1 MKKIYLSYFMHFE
14 DLDQLD
20 NSYYKNTLINLSK
33 NFGKINLVNISNITN
48 SKKNLNNY
56 KFNHTKVFR
65 LINPKNLNELSTF
78 LTNKKVIVLNSV
90 MRTFKNLPLL
100 ILLRIKGVKLVE
112 VSNLGNIQ
120 IGTEYFVGQN
130 TIKSFSHIF
139 IKNFPRK
146 MFNILSLLKI
156 ISKVECKFTSNKK
169 NYNNF
174 KNRSKTNKLFS
185 YYKDLVFVKSNIY
198 EKESKKKIIEK
209 FIVLI
214 DAFPLYGQLTDYMKV
229 DNEKLKDHYDNLNS
243 LLDYLSKILKK
254 KIVVCIHP
262 KYPISAYKKFLPNKK
277 IVKYMTEKY
286 IEMSCV
292 VLQFNSSAI
301 VSAIKLDKKIISVQ
315 SKLLKGKKYS
325 SSIYQER
332 LGTEAITLK
341 KKYNFN
347 KNRLIQKLDQKV
359 KNYLNYKE
367 LYFGIENKNLS
378 SKVIGK
384 YLAKLIN

>member
-1 MKKIYLSYFMHFE
+1 
-14 DLDQLD
+14 
-20 NSYYKNTLINLSK
+20 
-33 NFGKINLVNISNITN
+33 
-48 SKKNLNNY
+48 
-56 KFNHTKVFR
+56 
-65 LINPKNLNELSTF
+65 
-78 LTNKKVIVLNSV
+78 
-90 MRTFKNLPLL
+90 
-100 ILLRIKGVKLVE
+100 
-112 VSNLGNIQ
+112 
-120 IGTEYFVGQN
+120 
-130 TIKSFSHIF
+130 
-139 IKNFPRK
+139 
-146 MFNILSLLKI
+146 
-156 ISKVECKFTSNKK
+156 
-169 NYNNF
+169 
-174 KNRSKTNKLFS
+174 
-185 YYKDLVFVKSNIY
+185 
-198 EKESKKKIIEK
+198 
-209 FIVLI
+209 
-214 DAFPLYGQLTDYMKV
+214 
-229 DNEKLKDHYDNLNS
+229 
-243 LLDYLSKILKK
+243 
-254 KIVVCIHP
+254 
-262 KYPISAYKKFLPNKK
+262 
-277 IVKYMTEKY
+277 MTEKY